1 MVLKEMF
8 PLEKE
13 QVLFD
18 ALLQCNGSMD
28 DAIENLLSKQCHSSC
43 CEATHF
49 SPMSS
54 QGDCVGQ
61 PSSSATL
68 QIADNLAAD
77 PNISSEQLFTA
88 HAHRVLQLQSSRFCE
103 LIVHRDRLWRT
114 ALGFYKNSLHKS

>member
-1 MVLKEMF
+1 MHCFNAMAAWMMLLKIYF
-8 PLEKE
+8 
-13 QVLFD
+13 
-18 ALLQCNGSMD
+18 
-28 DAIENLLSKQCHSSC
+28 QCHSSR

-103 LIVHRDRLWRT
+103 L
-114 ALGFYKNSLHKS
+114 SS

>member
-1 MVLKEMF
+1 M
-8 PLEKE
+8 
-13 QVLFD
+13 
-18 ALLQCNGSMD
+18 
-28 DAIENLLSKQCHSSC
+28 
-43 CEATHF
+43 
-49 SPMSS
+49 
-54 QGDCVGQ
+54 GQ

-77 PNISSEQLFTA
+77 PNVSSEQLFTA